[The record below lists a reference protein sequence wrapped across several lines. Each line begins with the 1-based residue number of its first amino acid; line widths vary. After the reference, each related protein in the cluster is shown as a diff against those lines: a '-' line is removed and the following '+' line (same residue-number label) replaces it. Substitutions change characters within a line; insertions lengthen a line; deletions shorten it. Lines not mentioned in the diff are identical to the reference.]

1 MASPSIRR
9 IERLNYAIGAVV
21 IAVAALTQ
29 PRGIALGLT
38 VGALLTCANFF
49 VLRKLVTRWTRDAAS
64 GRGGNASLLMLP
76 KMIGLMGAVA
86 LAILFL
92 PLNVVAFTIGYS
104 IFFVSIVIEATYSA
118 LRTADDEP
126 STEPNNS
133 DEHTHG

>member
-1 MASPSIRR
+1 LGSIKS
-9 IERLNYAIGAVV
+9 E
-21 IAVAALTQ
+21 
-29 PRGIALGLT
+29 
-38 VGALLTCANFF
+38 
-49 VLRKLVTRWTRDAAS
+49 
-64 GRGGNASLLMLP
+64 
-76 KMIGLMGAVA
+76 MIGLMGAVA

-126 STEPNNS
+126 STEPTNS